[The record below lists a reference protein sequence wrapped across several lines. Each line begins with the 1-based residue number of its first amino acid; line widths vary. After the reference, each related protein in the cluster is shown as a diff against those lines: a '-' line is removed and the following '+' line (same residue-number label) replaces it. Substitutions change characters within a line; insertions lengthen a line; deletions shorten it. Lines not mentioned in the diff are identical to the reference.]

1 MNYLAHLFLSEASP
15 ESRIGNLLGDFVKG
29 NLDRYSNYYD
39 RKIIQ
44 GIKTHRQVDSFTDN
58 HAIYIQSKRRV
69 SASNRRLA
77 GIIIDI
83 CYDYFLAKYWDIFSQ
98 EKLDTFV
105 RIIYANLQENQ
116 QILPTKLQQALPRM
130 IGENWLGCYQ
140 TLTGVDLTF
149 SRIARRLKRE
159 NNLANAVNELIDN
172 YTGIEAD
179 FLLFFPEVIN
189 YVEKNR
195 QYW

>member
-15 ESRIGNLLGDFVKG
+15 ESRIGNLLGDFIKG

-69 SASNRRLA
+69 SASNRRLS

-83 CYDYFLAKYWDIFSQ
+83 CYDYFLAKYWDLFSQ

-172 YTGIEAD
+172 YTEIESD
-179 FLLFFPEVIN
+179 FLLFFPEIIN